1 MIIRFSIVVAALS
14 LGSVAASAQ
23 DAKAVLENATK
34 AMGDVKSIQFS
45 GTGHLSALGQAWN
58 PSSPWPASNIKSYTR
73 TVDYGSQSAREE
85 LTRNEGDP
93 PAKGGGAPITGD
105 QRQVN
110 LVSGRYAWNQPG
122 NAPQPAIAAAD
133 ERQLQIWLTPHGF
146 LKAAMQNNAAAK
158 GSKKATVVTFT
169 AMGKYKVSGTIGD
182 QNMVTKVETWIPNPV
197 LGDMLVETTYSGYK
211 DFGGVKFP
219 TSLVQKQG
227 GHPVLDLAI
236 TDVKANVPLDL
247 TVPDSVKQAALP
259 PVKVESQ
266 KLAEGV
272 WWLGGGTHHSVLV
285 EYPTYLTMI
294 EAPLN
299 EERSLAVIAEAKK
312 LVPNKP
318 IKYLVN
324 THQHFDH
331 SGGIRTYIAEGATVI
346 TNAMYKPFYEQAYK
360 APRTLAPD
368 KLSQNPK
375 KAAFVTVKDKYVLAD
390 GGRSIEI
397 LHVENDNHNEGIL
410 MVYFP
415 KEKILVEAD
424 DYTPIPPNGPPP
436 APRAVAFTN
445 NLYANIERLKLDVA
459 TVAPLHG
466 FVVPFAQLQKAAGKS

>member
-1 MIIRFSIVVAALS
+1 
-14 LGSVAASAQ
+14 
-23 DAKAVLENATK
+23 
-34 AMGDVKSIQFS
+34 
-45 GTGHLSALGQAWN
+45 
-58 PSSPWPASNIKSYTR
+58 
-73 TVDYGSQSAREE
+73 
-85 LTRNEGDP
+85 
-93 PAKGGGAPITGD
+93 
-105 QRQVN
+105 
-110 LVSGRYAWNQPG
+110 
-122 NAPQPAIAAAD
+122 
-133 ERQLQIWLTPHGF
+133 
-146 LKAAMQNNAAAK
+146 
-158 GSKKATVVTFT
+158 
-169 AMGKYKVSGTIGD
+169 
-182 QNMVTKVETWIPNPV
+182 
-197 LGDMLVETTYSGYK
+197 
-211 DFGGVKFP
+211 
-219 TSLVQKQG
+219 
-227 GHPVLDLAI
+227 
-236 TDVKANVPLDL
+236 VPLDL